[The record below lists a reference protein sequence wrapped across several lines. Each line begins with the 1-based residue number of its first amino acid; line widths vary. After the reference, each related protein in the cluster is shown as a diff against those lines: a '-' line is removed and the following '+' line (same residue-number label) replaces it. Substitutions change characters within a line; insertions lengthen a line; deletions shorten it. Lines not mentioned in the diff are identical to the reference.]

1 MNSRQAFRKPLVLSF
16 LPVAII
22 AIVLSFIFLSL
33 NARSA
38 FAATATSHVDVMVLN
53 SEINPASLRF
63 LTRSINTAETDGAQA
78 LVIEIDT
85 PGGDIKSMESM
96 KVAELNSTVPI
107 ISYVAPTGA
116 YAASAG
122 AFVALA
128 AQVAAMA
135 PGTTIGASSPVDVSG
150 GDIGSTLKAKIE
162 SILVSDMTNIQNRYS
177 RNVPFATQMITKA
190 ASYTDQQ
197 AMSDKIIDVQA
208 TSLSDLLN
216 QVNGRPVK
224 LASGHTVTLQTA
236 GDSVQNI
243 DASAVDTL
251 YTLLLD
257 PNVIFLLFIVAMVG
271 IFVEISHP
279 GAILPGV
286 AGSIALLLFL
296 FGAGTLSPNW
306 TGLALMAL
314 AFVLLVLDVKLTT
327 HGVLS
332 VGAVL
337 SLIFG
342 ALLFFNSGG
351 PYQGQQVNP
360 ILVYAMG
367 GLVGLV
373 GAYVVAVIVRTR
385 RRPISTGIESMIGA
399 TVIAST
405 PLQPE
410 GRVSYQ
416 GEDWGAVLDDPSAS
430 VDPGTEVRIIAVEGL
445 LLHVQPIVDR
455 FSDPTPRYIR
465 GV

>member
-1 MNSRQAFRKPLVLSF
+1 MNSRQACRKPFVLYL
-16 LPVAII
+16 LPIAII
-22 AIVLSFIFLSL
+22 AIVFAFIFLSL

-38 FAATATSHVDVMVLN
+38 VAATATSHVDEMVLN

-162 SILVSDMTNIQNRYS
+162 SVLVSDMTNIQNRYG
-177 RNVPFATQMITKA
+177 RNVQPATKMVTQA

-216 QVNGRPVK
+216 QVDGRSVK
-224 LASGHTVTLQTA
+224 LASGRTVTLQTA
-236 GDSVQNI
+236 GASVQSI

-251 YTLLLD
+251 YAILLD

-296 FGAGTLSPNW
+296 FAAGTLSPNW
-306 TGLALMAL
+306 TGLALMVL

-327 HGVLS
+327 HGVLT
-332 VGAVL
+332 VGAAL

-351 PYQGQQVNP
+351 PYQGPQVNP

-373 GAYVVAVIVRTR
+373 GAYVVTVIVRTR
-385 RRPISTGIESMIGA
+385 RRPNSTGMESMIGA

-416 GEDWGAVLDDPSAS
+416 GEDWAAVLDVPSAS

-455 FSDPTPRYIR
+455 FSDPTPKYIR
-465 GV
+465 GS